1 MIANNVKTSDLK
13 NREIPVT
20 IEGEADLSNTVSQ
33 ISGDKYVSI
42 DFFPKS
48 LERFIPDEKR
58 MEGYDLDILV
68 KFVDEITLNL
78 PAGFQFTDKPENL
91 EVSGTGYSFKGV
103 YLIEG
108 SRLTLKKELSISN
121 SIIRKNEFGEWK
133 KFIESIREFNR
144 YLVTI
149 SKK

>member
-1 MIANNVKTSDLK
+1 M
-13 NREIPVT
+13 
-20 IEGEADLSNTVSQ
+20 
-33 ISGDKYVSI
+33 
-42 DFFPKS
+42 
-48 LERFIPDEKR
+48 
-58 MEGYDLDILV
+58 